1 MTGGKYQVRFP
12 RDAKGRFCPPSPSN
26 PNPDYAPLRPKPSYK
41 YTQQARFCLGV
52 VAVKTKDGRIIGRR
66 SAVFDYT
73 GQRLIS
79 IAEYKRRMKEE
90 MQRVR
95 NLAVTGRRSKWVTNT
110 RDKNRF
116 HDNDSISHLPRVGYT
131 KTYDKMISHGIRTI
145 LDLKNHDPDQVPPVW
160 GVRLMHRD
168 ALTRSL
174 PGFYPTE
181 MVDHRQAQNP
191 YESKYGDEWEERLKR
206 SSALSPFRPISD
218 LVDFVAEES
227 HRLMQGTCHEDD

>member
-12 RDAKGRFCPPSPSN
+12 RDAQERFFLPSPTN
-26 PNPDYAPLRPKPSYK
+26 PNPQYAPLRPKPSYK

-110 RDKNRF
+110 QDKNRF
-116 HDNDSISHLPRVGYT
+116 HDNDSISHLPRVGT
-131 KTYDKMISHGIRTI
+131 DKTYNDLVSHGIRTI
-145 LDLKNHDPDQVPPVW
+145 LDLKLAEPEQLPPIR
-160 GVRLMHRD
+160 GIR
-168 ALTRSL
+168 
-174 PGFYPTE
+174 
-181 MVDHRQAQNP
+181 
-191 YESKYGDEWEERLKR
+191 
-206 SSALSPFRPISD
+206 
-218 LVDFVAEES
+218 
-227 HRLMQGTCHEDD
+227 